1 MLNYLE
7 IILNKYEC
15 TIGYDVW
22 LGNARGNDYS
32 RKHSFLNPSG
42 EAYWRFSLD
51 NFLNIP
57 TFCNDFLL
65 TCCFFVQKSWDE
77 MGQYDIPAEINYVL
91 ANTGRSK
98 LIYIGHSMGC
108 AIFFVAMI
116 SHPELNDKIEVMM
129 ALAPATALAHM
140 RSPIRYIAPFV
151 GPLQV
156 CAK

>member
-91 ANTGRSK
+91 AAANNGKTGVIFSLNTLHISALLAMTGARVCVK
-98 LIYIGHSMGC
+98 HSQLRIEQKRINIT
-108 AIFFVAMI
+108 IFLLA
-116 SHPELNDKIEVMM
+116 EV
-129 ALAPATALAHM
+129 PA
-140 RSPIRYIAPFV
+140 V
-151 GPLQV
+151 
-156 CAK
+156 